1 MNSLFM
7 NSFRNLFV
15 FFGVCLVIVSC
26 DPTRVYEENMEVP
39 GQEWNKNNAMV
50 FSPEITDSTL
60 IYNVFLNVRNEG
72 SYSYSNIF
80 LFITTTSPGGQ
91 WIKDTLEIP
100 LANSRGKWLGSG
112 IGDLYFN
119 RQLFKYNVRF
129 PTSGV
134 YTFKIEQGMRDTDL
148 KGIRDIGLRL
158 EKAE

>member
-7 NSFRNLFV
+7 NRLHYLLGLFAV
-15 FFGVCLVIVSC
+15 FLLLVSC
-26 DPTRVYEENMEVP
+26 DPTRVYDENMEVP
-39 GQEWNKNNAMV
+39 GQEWNKSDAMV
-50 FSPEITDSTL
+50 FSPEINDSTL
-60 IYNVFLNVRNEG
+60 VYNVFLNVRNTG
-72 SYSYSNIF
+72 SYSYNNIF

-134 YTFKIEQGMRDTDL
+134 YTFKIAHGMRDIDL
-148 KGIRDIGLRL
+148 KGVRDIGLRL